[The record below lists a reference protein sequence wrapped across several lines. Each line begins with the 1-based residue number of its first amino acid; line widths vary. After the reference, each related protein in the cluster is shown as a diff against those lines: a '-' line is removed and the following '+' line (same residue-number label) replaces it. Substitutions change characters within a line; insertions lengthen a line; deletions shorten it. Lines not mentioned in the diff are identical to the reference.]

1 MDNFNQNQN
10 NYSQGNYNN
19 GMNMN
24 TNFVPQQGSA
34 PDYTLWLILGIVQIC
49 LICCCN
55 IFTCVCGIITVVS
68 ICQANNYF
76 KTGNLPMYQGKLKT
90 AKTANIIGWALIVLS
105 LIINIVTGM
114 FSSVM
119 DIIN

>member
-34 PDYTLWLILGIVQIC
+34 PDYTLWLILGIEI
-49 LICCCN
+49 
-55 IFTCVCGIITVVS
+55 GRAVV
-68 ICQANNYF
+68 
-76 KTGNLPMYQGKLKT
+76 
-90 AKTANIIGWALIVLS
+90 
-105 LIINIVTGM
+105 
-114 FSSVM
+114 
-119 DIIN
+119 